1 MARVWGMAKF
11 TVHGVLAGAYKGRDI
26 SERALLRHASVNGGD
41 TALCGTVKADS
52 LCDMEEEG
60 LPTCAK
66 CLAKLEKMKL
76 LEG

>member
-1 MARVWGMAKF
+1 MAKY

-26 SERALLRHASVNGGD
+26 SERALLRHASTDEGH

-60 LPTCAK
+60 LPTCEK
-66 CLAKLEKMKL
+66 CLAKVAKRNLEKK
-76 LEG
+76 E